1 MSIYRVTATRRIQ
14 APAHVAYDIIADY
27 RDMHA
32 RMVPPKWFSNLRVD
46 SGGIGAGTTIRY
58 DVRAFGATKTHRAR
72 VDEPAP
78 GRILVESEI
87 DDPIVTTFSVD
98 PTSDDRACDVT
109 ITSQLQ
115 SRDGFLGVIERWLAT
130 PMLRRIFAAEL
141 ERLDTLAR
149 SVARLAAA

>member
-1 MSIYRVTATRRIQ
+1 VSIYRVTTTRHIH
-14 APAHVAYDIIADY
+14 APARVAYDIIADY

-46 SGGIGAGTTIRY
+46 SGGVGAGTTIRY

-72 VDEPAP
+72 VDEPTP
-78 GRILVESEI
+78 GRVLVESEI
-87 DDPIVTTFSVD
+87 DDPIVTTFSVE
-98 PTSDDRACDVT
+98 PTSDGSACEVT

-115 SRDGFLGVIERWLAT
+115 SRDGFLGTIEQWLARPT
-130 PMLRRIFAAEL
+130 LKRIFAAEL
-141 ERLDTLAR
+141 DRLDTLAR